1 MELEKEN
8 VILSGFSSGGTSA
21 IYHGLIG
28 GYKTFAIDP
37 FLGNHNS
44 YYNGKDPVYLYSIRK
59 PIMETFKELP
69 TKINHNFENQ
79 VVISS
84 AKVSEFYPDIKE
96 FKRSLPAIILYEF
109 DFEKIRKHTDFPSN
123 ALFLVNTIIN
133 NLLLGIHIADSDINL
148 N

>member
-1 MELEKEN
+1 M
-8 VILSGFSSGGTSA
+8 T
-21 IYHGLIG
+21 
-28 GYKTFAIDP
+28 P
-37 FLGNHNS
+37 FLGNHNN

-84 AKVSEFYPDIKE
+84 AKVSEFYQDIKE
-96 FKRSLPAIILYEF
+96 FKRSLPAIVLYEF
-109 DFEKIRKHTDFPSN
+109 DFEKIQKHTDFPSN
-123 ALFLVNTIIN
+123 ASFLIHTIIN
-133 NLLLGIHIADSDINL
+133 NLLLDIHITDSDINL